1 MIRIGLTGNIASGKS
16 EVARMLADRG
26 ATIIDADELAREA
39 VEPETQ
45 ALKDII
51 KRWGKDILNQDG
63 GLDRAALRQIVFAD
77 QNELD
82 ALNRIVHPGVTRLR
96 DREIA
101 RARERGDPIV
111 VCVIPLLFE
120 RNIVEEFDAII
131 LVDAPRPLRLER
143 LVATRGLE
151 ETEAMNMIASQMP
164 AELKR
169 ARADFV
175 IENDGSLDKLERDV
189 DALWSS
195 LQRNAAGE
203 ETNTPLRTTK
213 FGKPDVFGTI
223 EAVKAVSEL
232 FAPIAGEVVAINERL
247 DKEPA
252 LVNTDPYGAG
262 WMIKIKPSS
271 ASEIDGL
278 MKSDAYTKH
287 IGK

>member
-16 EVARMLADRG
+16 EIARMLADRG
-26 ATIIDADELAREA
+26 ATVIDADLLAREA
-39 VEPETQ
+39 VQPDTQ
-45 ALKDII
+45 ALKDIV
-51 KRWGKDILNQDG
+51 KRWGKDVLKKDG
-63 GLDRAALRQIVFAD
+63 SLDRAALRQMLFAD
-77 QNELD
+77 QSELD

-143 LVATRGLE
+143 LVMTRGLE

-175 IENDGSLDKLERDV
+175 IENEGSLDKLERDV

-195 LQRNAAGE
+195 LQRDAAGE
-203 ETNTPLRTTK
+203 ETNTPLRT
-213 FGKPDVFGTI
+213 
-223 EAVKAVSEL
+223 AASVS
-232 FAPIAGEVVAINERL
+232 
-247 DKEPA
+247 
-252 LVNTDPYGAG
+252 
-262 WMIKIKPSS
+262 
-271 ASEIDGL
+271 
-278 MKSDAYTKH
+278 
-287 IGK
+287 